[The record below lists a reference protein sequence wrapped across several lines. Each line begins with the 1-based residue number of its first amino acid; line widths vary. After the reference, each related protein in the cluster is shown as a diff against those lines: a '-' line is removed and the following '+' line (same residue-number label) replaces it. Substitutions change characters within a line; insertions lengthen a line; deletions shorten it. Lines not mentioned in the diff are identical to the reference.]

1 MGKKLLTCFMALCLC
16 FSFASCADLFQP
28 VDSTNSSSSVV
39 TPGDSTGS
47 DSSSDSSDSSS
58 DSSDSSSQ
66 APVTEYV
73 TITFQQEGQA
83 DVVKTI
89 VKGTTLTEVPTPAS
103 KTGYTVVWD
112 ETDFTNVTES
122 MTVTAVATAKT
133 YKIIL
138 NVGDNATISQTTVMV
153 TYGQAY
159 ELPTPSHEDKT
170 FKGWLYN
177 GESFAS
183 QGTWELDVAEGELTV
198 TAKWMADWTGSY

>member
-1 MGKKLLTCFMALCLC
+1 MGKKLLTCVMALCLC
-16 FSFASCADLFQP
+16 LSFASCGEMFQP
-28 VDSTNSSSSVV
+28 IDSTSGSSSSNQ
-39 TPGDSTGS
+39 S
-47 DSSSDSSDSSS
+47 SSDSSS
-58 DSSDSSSQ
+58 DVEKQ
-66 APVTEYV
+66 YV

-89 VKGTTLTEVPTPAS
+89 VKGTALTEIPTPAS

-138 NVGDNATISQTTVMV
+138 NVGANASISQTTITV

-159 ELPTPSHEDKT
+159 ELPTPTHQDKT
-170 FKGWLYN
+170 FKEWLYN
-177 GESFAS
+177 NEKFEGK
-183 QGTWELDVAEGELTV
+183 GTWELDVAEGELTV
-198 TAKWMADWTGSY
+198 TAKWTVDWSGSY

>member
-39 TPGDSTGS
+39 TPGDST
-47 DSSSDSSDSSS
+47 
-58 DSSDSSSQ
+58 DSSSQ

-183 QGTWELDVAEGELTV
+183 QGTWELDVAAGELTV

>member
-1 MGKKLLTCFMALCLC
+1 MSKKLLTCFMALCLC

-28 VDSTNSSSSVV
+28 TDSANSSSSVV

-47 DSSSDSSDSSS
+47 GNSSDSSS

-89 VKGTTLTEVPTPAS
+89 VKGTALTEVPTPAS

-122 MTVTAVATAKT
+122 MIVTAVATAKT
-133 YKIIL
+133 YKVIL
-138 NVGDNATISQTTVMV
+138 NVGDNASISQTTITV

-159 ELPTPSHEDKT
+159 ELPTPTHQDKT
-170 FKGWLYN
+170 FKEWLYN
-177 GESFAS
+177 GEKFEGK
-183 QGTWELDVAEGELTV
+183 GTWELDVAEEELTV
-198 TAKWMADWTGSY
+198 TAKWTVDWSGSY